1 MRRRNRRRSRRVG
14 IGAEGGELQ
23 QCAFVRIV
31 LLLFLHVLS
40 SLANAVLFGVRTS
53 LVGEPGPP
61 DPNVRKSG
69 RKRWSTR
76 GDDED

>member
-1 MRRRNRRRSRRVG
+1 M
-14 IGAEGGELQ
+14 

-31 LLLFLHVLS
+31 LLLFYYVLS
-40 SLANAVLFGVRTS
+40 SLANTVFSGVRTS
-53 LVGEPGPP
+53 LVREPGPP

-76 GDDED
+76 VDDED